1 MDIFVHALICSQKA
15 FFANSGEASSSN
27 VDVLPLHDSATQS
40 HVATPKLEIGV
51 AGGRMRLVIFEAVQ
65 VLIPLAAHLAAIWL
79 FFLHAQGTWIWC
91 RCFGVDD

>member
-1 MDIFVHALICSQKA
+1 MDIFVHVLICSQKA

-51 AGGRMRLVIFEAVQ
+51 AG
-65 VLIPLAAHLAAIWL
+65 W
-79 FFLHAQGTWIWC
+79 
-91 RCFGVDD
+91 